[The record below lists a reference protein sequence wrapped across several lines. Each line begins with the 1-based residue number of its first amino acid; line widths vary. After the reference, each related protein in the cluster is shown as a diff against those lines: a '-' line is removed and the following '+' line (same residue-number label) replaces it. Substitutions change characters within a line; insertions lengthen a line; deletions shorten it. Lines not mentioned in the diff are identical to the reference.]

1 MAAQFR
7 SPAQPK
13 SNQKK
18 PYRPPSPPSPR
29 IFRDFSILR
38 PTFRPALSLSLSPF
52 DSPIDS
58 KARIELENLNFLFSL
73 NLKFR
78 NRIRAVRRTAGR
90 RPPIRSFIIFR
101 SEDRGAPSPFSYF
114 FASFQPSVHLP
125 PDSFTCL
132 IRRQPFLCPTILLR
146 QFSSPIFQPLPIR
159 NLDRSLSLSN
169 SIQFAIFPSSCFL
182 SVSYFSIS
190 KSTPSFIPQNF
201 SFQLW
206 TRVAYVSSLRDL
218 LTLSVPFV
226 FATLDRNYYK
236 SPQLRGG

>member
-38 PTFRPALSLSLSPF
+38 PTFRSTLSLSLSPF

-101 SEDRGAPSPFSYF
+101 SEDRGLHPPFHTFSLPFSLPSISLPTLSPALLDASLF
-114 FASFQPSVHLP
+114 FARRFFSANFPPRSFN
-125 PDSFTCL
+125 
-132 IRRQPFLCPTILLR
+132 PFQSATWI
-146 QFSSPIFQPLPIR
+146 
-159 NLDRSLSLSN
+159 DLSLSVEFH
-169 SIQFAIFPSSCFL
+169 SIRYFSFFVLSQCFL
-182 SVSYFSIS
+182 FFHLEFHPLFH
-190 KSTPSFIPQNF
+190 PSEFFFP
-201 SFQLW
+201 
-206 TRVAYVSSLRDL
+206 
-218 LTLSVPFV
+218 
-226 FATLDRNYYK
+226 TLDPCCVRVIVKRFIN
-236 SPQLRGG
+236 PLRPFRLRHPRSKLL

>member
-29 IFRDFSILR
+29 VFRDFSILR
-38 PTFRPALSLSLSPF
+38 PTFRSTLSLSLSPF

-101 SEDRGAPSPFSYF
+101 SEDRGLHPPFHTFSLPFSLPSISLPTLSPALLDASLF
-114 FASFQPSVHLP
+114 FARRFFSANFPPRSFN
-125 PDSFTCL
+125 
-132 IRRQPFLCPTILLR
+132 PFQSATWIDLSLCRIPFNSLFFLLR
-146 QFSSPIFQPLPIR
+146 AFSVFL
-159 NLDRSLSLSN
+159 
-169 SIQFAIFPSSCFL
+169 IFPSR
-182 SVSYFSIS
+182 
-190 KSTPSFIPQNF
+190 IPPP
-201 SFQLW
+201 L
-206 TRVAYVSSLRDL
+206 SSLRIFP
-218 LTLSVPFV
+218 SNFGPV
-226 FATLDRNYYK
+226 FRTCHR
-236 SPQLRGG
+236 